1 MKSALLNLLKTT
13 AAALGLFMV
22 TSTASADFI
31 DGRTLQLYC
40 ASGSPQD
47 EAVCIVYITGAVD
60 AFTTAELIAEKTNG
74 QQPGLCLPEDTDP
87 DKLADITRAW
97 LARPEANLDF
107 AATLLILGAVDD
119 AYGCDEAK

>member
-1 MKSALLNLLKTT
+1 MSVFSHFAKITG
-13 AAALGLFMV
+13 AALGALMM
-22 TSTASADFI
+22 SSAASADFI

-74 QQPGLCLPEDTDP
+74 QKPGLCLPEDTDP
-87 DKLADITRAW
+87 DKLAEITRAW

-119 AYGCDEAK
+119 AYGCDNAK

>member
-1 MKSALLNLLKTT
+1 MSVFSRFAKITG
-13 AAALGLFMV
+13 AALGALMM
-22 TSTASADFI
+22 SSAASADFI

-74 QQPGLCLPEDTDP
+74 QKPGLCLPEDTDP
-87 DKLADITRAW
+87 DKLAEITRAW

-119 AYGCDEAK
+119 AYGCDNAK

>member
-1 MKSALLNLLKTT
+1 MKRFIQTSLI
-13 AAALGLFMV
+13 ALGFSMLAN
-22 TSTASADFI
+22 TASADFI
-31 DGRTLQLYC
+31 DGRTLRLYC

-74 QQPGLCLPEDTDP
+74 QKPGLCLPEDTDP

-97 LARPEANLDF
+97 LDRPEANLDF
-107 AATLLILGAVDD
+107 AATLLILGAVDN
-119 AYGCDEAK
+119 AYGCDNTK